1 MNSLSIH
8 TERSVIEI
16 TTRPAKLIVE
26 NSMPRFRIRREPP
39 AMKINRK
46 MPEFDVNW
54 DYVNATSGRMSPV
67 QIAKNMLEKGRLKTF
82 EAIGSIVQ
90 RGDILKDSTD
100 ELAITKVA
108 VAVTVNDMPKLNV
121 GLMPKER
128 ARIEWDPGYCT
139 IEWTDPVLQIE
150 WDSDFR
156 PTVEWEPY
164 SVEVRLRNHPLVH
177 IRVNMENI
185 PEPVGRRVDQKI

>member
-82 EAIGSIVQ
+82 EAIGSID
-90 RGDILKDSTD
+90 RK
-100 ELAITKVA
+100 
-108 VAVTVNDMPKLNV
+108 
-121 GLMPKER
+121 
-128 ARIEWDPGYCT
+128 
-139 IEWTDPVLQIE
+139 
-150 WDSDFR
+150 
-156 PTVEWEPY
+156 
-164 SVEVRLRNHPLVH
+164 SVV
-177 IRVNMENI
+177 
-185 PEPVGRRVDQKI
+185 